1 MALSRR
7 PGGRSRLTIALL
19 VLTSLALLT
28 LDFRDTAIV
37 QGMRRTASTVL
48 SPLQGA
54 AETASSPFT
63 NAWNGITGYGAL
75 EDENERLREQ
85 IAELEG
91 REVLEEDAVEQ
102 LAELLAQQG
111 LSWVGTIPTQAA
123 RVVAGPAS
131 NFSHTIEIDKGT
143 DDGVQVGM
151 PVVNGAGL
159 VGRVVLATS
168 GRATVQ
174 LITDPDFAVGVRLLP
189 SNTTGTARGQ
199 GRGRELVV
207 DTGIEADTDDAP
219 AVGTSLTTSGSDRS
233 AFPAS
238 IPVARVRS
246 TEPSSGGLTL
256 DLIARP
262 MADTERLAFVT
273 VLLWEPAE

>member
-1 MALSRR
+1 MAISRR

-37 QGMRRTASTVL
+37 ESARSGAATVL
-48 SPLQGA
+48 SPLRGA
-54 AETASSPFT
+54 AETASRPFT
-63 NAWNGITGYGAL
+63 NAWNGITGYGRL
-75 EDENERLREQ
+75 EDENERLRAQ

-91 REVLEEDAVEQ
+91 HEVLEEDAVEQ
-102 LAELLAQQG
+102 LAELLAQQD
-111 LSWVGTIPTQAA
+111 LSWVGAIDTQAA

-131 NFSHTIEIDKGT
+131 NFSHTVDIDKGT
-143 DDGVQVGM
+143 DHGVQEGM

-159 VGRVVLATS
+159 VGRVVLATGS
-168 GRATVQ
+168 RSTVQ
-174 LITDPDFAVGVRLLP
+174 LITDPDFAVGVRMLP

-199 GRGRELVV
+199 GRGEDLVV
-207 DTGIEADTDDAP
+207 DTGLEADTDDPP
-219 AVGTSLTTSGSDRS
+219 AIGTSLTTSGSDRS

-238 IPVARVRS
+238 IPVARVRGS
-246 TEPSSGGLTL
+246 EPAGGGLTL
-256 DLIARP
+256 DLLARP

-273 VLLWEPAE
+273 VLLWEPAP